1 MRSRG
6 AIIGL
11 AVLIAVILQIV
22 FIFADRRDTPSKAVV
37 EFAKAYFW
45 LDKPG
50 MTERLCEE
58 LRTNDPDVIDRYIH
72 SVADEARERGFG
84 LLYMKNTLSGI
95 ETYTLA
101 REGEKA
107 EIRIVS
113 HRKSPLRSFF
123 TGESHKVDEVVR
135 VVRENGRWK
144 VCGDAF
150 ALPEA

>member
-6 AIIGL
+6 AIIGT
-11 AVLIAVILQIV
+11 VILIAVVLQIV
-22 FIFADRRDTPSKAVV
+22 FIFADRRDTPNKAVV

-50 MTERLCEE
+50 MAERLCEE
-58 LRTNDPDVIDRYIH
+58 LRTDDPNVIERYIQ
-72 SVADEARERGFG
+72 SVSDEAGERGFG
-84 LLYMKNTLSGI
+84 LLYMKNTLSDI

-101 REGEKA
+101 REGDKA

-113 HRKSPLRSFF
+113 HRRSPLRSFF

-135 VVRENGRWK
+135 VVRERGGWK